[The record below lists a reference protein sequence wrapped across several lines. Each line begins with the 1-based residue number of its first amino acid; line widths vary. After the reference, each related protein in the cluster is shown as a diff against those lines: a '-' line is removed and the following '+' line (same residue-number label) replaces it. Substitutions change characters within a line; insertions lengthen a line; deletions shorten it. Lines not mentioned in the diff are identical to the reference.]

1 LQVKRIKRK
10 ISGVLL
16 LDKSAGISSNYA
28 LQQAKRLYQAEK
40 AGHTGTLDPIATG
53 MLPLCFGEATK
64 FSRFLL
70 DASKTYQAIVKLGQT
85 TTTGDSEGEI
95 LSTQPVNVSRPQL
108 EKMLQDLVGT
118 ISQVPPMYS
127 ALKHQGKALY
137 TYARQGVDIERKSR
151 EITIYQLDLDDFS
164 GDELSITVSCSK
176 GTYIRVLAEDI
187 GKAVGCGAY
196 MQALRRT
203 KIGPFSLNQAVT
215 LPQLEQLDLAGR
227 DALLLPVDALIETMQ
242 KVILDTQSTYY
253 IKQGQPIW
261 LAKQSAGAILRLY
274 DGQGCFLGIG
284 EVTAEGKIAPKRLVV
299 L

>member
-1 LQVKRIKRK
+1 
-10 ISGVLL
+10 
-16 LDKSAGISSNYA
+16 
-28 LQQAKRLYQAEK
+28 
-40 AGHTGTLDPIATG
+40 
-53 MLPLCFGEATK
+53 
-64 FSRFLL
+64 
-70 DASKTYQAIVKLGQT
+70 
-85 TTTGDSEGEI
+85 
-95 LSTQPVNVSRPQL
+95 
-108 EKMLQDLVGT
+108 
-118 ISQVPPMYS
+118 VPPMYS